1 MRTDTRFIITFF
13 AALIVCEIAAA
24 FETSMIFAAMSR
36 LVEEF
41 GNTQAAGWLVTGYL
55 LIGAGMAALIGRLGD
70 MYGRRQIMIYLLSAG
85 FVGSV
90 ISAVSTDFSW
100 VLIGRCIQGLTAALL
115 PLCFGL
121 IREHLPAKF
130 VSLGVGIMASSAGA
144 GTILGLLIGGLI
156 VDNFPWRAIFIASS
170 ILTAIAVLVAY
181 FLIPISTRPKST
193 DRPDFIGGIL
203 FVPGIALTL
212 LAVSKGSSWGWTSNG
227 VLWSFAIGA
236 VFFVAWILQSLR
248 HPSPLMDVRLFSNRN
263 ILIANV
269 GMAILALGALQI
281 TQVFSLLLQQPE
293 WTGIGLGVSAT
304 EAALTKLPSNLIAL
318 AAGPLVG
325 FMALRMGDRSALTI
339 SFFLTAGGWASA
351 LIFNESTM
359 QVLLALITIAF
370 ATTMAYACL
379 PGIIVKSAPMERTSE
394 ATGMLSVVRTA
405 FMAAGAQFVS
415 ILLSTDNVISP
426 TDATVRFPSEA
437 AYTIVFA
444 TVAALCVLA
453 GLSSIFITNQAP
465 QAENTVPSA
474 LTTASRAE

>member
-1 MRTDTRFIITFF
+1 MNGKKMQTDKRFIYTFF

-24 FETSMIFAAMSR
+24 FETSMIFAAMSK

-41 GNTQAAGWLVTGYL
+41 GDAQTAGWLVTGYL
-55 LIGAGMAALIGRLGD
+55 LVGAGMAALIGRLGD
-70 MYGRRQIMIYLLSAG
+70 MYGRRQIMIFLLFAG

-90 ISAVSTDFSW
+90 ISAVSKDFSW

-115 PLCFGL
+115 ALCVGL
-121 IREHLPAKF
+121 IREHLPAKY
-130 VSLGVGIMASSAGA
+130 VSLGVGIMASAAGA
-144 GTILGLLIGGLI
+144 GTISGLLIGGII
-156 VDNFPWRAIFIASS
+156 VDNFPWRTIFVASA
-170 ILTAIAVLVAY
+170 LLAAIAILVA
-181 FLIPISTRPKST
+181 FFMLPVSRHPKPT

-212 LAVSKGSSWGWTSNG
+212 LAISKGTSWGWTSNG
-227 VLWSFAIGA
+227 VLWCFAIGA
-236 VFFVAWILQSLR
+236 VFFVAWVLQSLR

-304 EAALTKLPSNLIAL
+304 EAALTKLPSNIVAL

-325 FMALRMGDRSALTI
+325 FMALRMGDKFALTT
-339 SFFLTAGGWASA
+339 SFFLTAAGWASA
-351 LIFNESTM
+351 FIFNDSTI
-359 QVLLALITIAF
+359 QILLVLITIAF
-370 ATTMAYACL
+370 ATTMAYACI

-405 FMAAGAQFVS
+405 FMGAGAQLVS
-415 ILLSTDNVISP
+415 IVLSTDTVISP
-426 TDATVRFPSEA
+426 EDATVEFPSDA

-444 TVAALCVLA
+444 SIAALCVLA
-453 GLSSIFITNQAP
+453 GLSSIFITKQPP
-465 QAENTVPSA
+465 QSE
-474 LTTASRAE
+474 